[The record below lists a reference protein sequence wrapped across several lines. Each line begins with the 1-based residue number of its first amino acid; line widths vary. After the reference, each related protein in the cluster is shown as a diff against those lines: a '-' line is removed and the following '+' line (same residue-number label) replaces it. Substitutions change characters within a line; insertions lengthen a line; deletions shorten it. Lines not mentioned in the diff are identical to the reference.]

1 MKVCSLLIGGI
12 AAALCASVGLI
23 PDKAF
28 AKTPVILDTDI
39 GDDIDDTW
47 ALALLLRSPEFD
59 LKLVTTTYGKAEYRA
74 KIVVRLLTVAG
85 RTDVPIGLGAGGR
98 DGTGRQQ
105 PWVADYKLSDYP
117 GKVRDDG
124 VAAMIDLIEKSPTPV
139 TIIAIGPLDT
149 LGEALKRRPEI
160 AAKANLVGMD
170 GSVRVGYNNGP
181 KNPPQPEWNVKANL
195 PASQRVF
202 SAPWRHIAITPLD
215 TCGKVRLTGKRLQ
228 TLKES
233 HDPLVQAVLENYRMW
248 SQKDSLKAIDA
259 SSVLFDTVAVY
270 LAEPGER
277 SLMKLEVLPIRVDD
291 KGMTVIDPAGAKM
304 TVATEWNNLDGYY
317 DLLVERLLGK

>member
-1 MKVCSLLIGGI
+1 MKARSLILGGI
-12 AAALCASVGLI
+12 AAALCITVALI
-23 PDKAF
+23 PGKTL

-74 KIVVRLLTVAG
+74 KIVAHLLTVAG
-85 RTDVPIGLGAGGR
+85 RADVAIGLGAGGKE
-98 DGTGRQQ
+98 GTGRQQ
-105 PWVADYKLSDYP
+105 PWIEGYKLSDYA
-117 GKVRDDG
+117 GKVHDDG

-139 TIIAIGPLDT
+139 TIISIGPLDT
-149 LGEALKRRPEI
+149 LAEALKRRPEI
-160 AAKANLVGMD
+160 AAKADLVGMD

-195 PASQRVF
+195 PASQKVF
-202 SAPWRHIAITPLD
+202 SAPWVHIAITPLD
-215 TCGKVRLTGKRLQ
+215 TCGKVRLTGKWFQ

-233 HDPLVQAVLENYRMW
+233 RDPLVKAVLENYRMW
-248 SQKDSLKAIDA
+248 RQKDSLDAIDS
-259 SSVLFDTVAVY
+259 SSVLFDTAAVY
-270 LAEPGER
+270 LALPGER
-277 SLMKLEVLPIRVDD
+277 PLMKLEALPIRVDD
-291 KGMTVIDPAGAKM
+291 KGMTVIDPKGAKM

-317 DLLVERLLGK
+317 DLLVQRLLGK